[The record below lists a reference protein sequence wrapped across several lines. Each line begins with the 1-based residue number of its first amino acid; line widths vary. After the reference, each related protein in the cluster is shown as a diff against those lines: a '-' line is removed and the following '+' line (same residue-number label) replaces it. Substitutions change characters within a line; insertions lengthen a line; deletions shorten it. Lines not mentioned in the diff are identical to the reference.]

1 MPGHRHAADPGS
13 RPTGPQASGTAS
25 WHASGPRRSG
35 ALHDGAKPRLA
46 RDLLTSNDACMR
58 YDVAV
63 IGSGFGGGVAALR
76 WFVDAARPTGGGT
89 AQGAA
94 GPTGDC
100 R

>member
-1 MPGHRHAADPGS
+1 
-13 RPTGPQASGTAS
+13 
-25 WHASGPRRSG
+25 
-35 ALHDGAKPRLA
+35 
-46 RDLLTSNDACMR
+46 MR